1 MAVEDTLQNPVRH
14 EPVEGQAI
22 PKPKVAVMTRF
33 FDPAMGGAERYAVR
47 LVEELADKYEFHVFA
62 QRIGHAHPLVRY
74 TQLPWS
80 RRTPRWINQ
89 LLYVRRV
96 QRLTAQGFDL
106 IHSNENGWIG
116 DVQVIHVRPMRF
128 NLFGLPAMG
137 RKLLNALSVLTS
149 PRLIAYLWMEKSR
162 MQPALDARIVTV
174 SDLIEQET
182 LSAYPQVKERL
193 VSIMPGVDVP
203 PLSDWASEKLAMR
216 QKLNLAPDVKLALFV
231 ASNFEKKGLDVLLK
245 VFEQL
250 PANVHLLLVGGEDY
264 EGRYREIIAQRG
276 LSERMH
282 YLGRLPDVSPA
293 YKAADM
299 LLHPTTQD
307 SYGMVVVEA
316 MAHGVPVV
324 VTDMPYC
331 GVSAYLAHG
340 VNALLLKKP
349 DDVQAIAQAV
359 IALTQDS
366 ALHQKLALAGHEFAA
381 NNSWASRAQQ
391 LDGLYRELLAR
402 KR

>member
-1 MAVEDTLQNPVRH
+1 MKMAVEAA
-14 EPVEGQAI
+14 QA
-22 PKPKVAVMTRF
+22 KPRIAVLTRF

-47 LVEELADKYEFHVFA
+47 LVEELAERYEFHVFA
-62 QRIGHAHPLVRY
+62 QRIGHAHPLVKY

-96 QRLTAQGFDL
+96 QQLTVQGFDL

-128 NLFGLPAMG
+128 NLFGLPSAG

-149 PRLIAYLWMEKSR
+149 PRMMAWLWMEKSR
-162 MQPALDARIVTV
+162 MQPALGARIVTV

-182 LSAYPQVKERL
+182 LGAYPHVKNRL

-203 PLSDWASEKLAMR
+203 VLSDWASEKQAIR
-216 QKLNLAPDVKLALFV
+216 QKLGLAADTQLALFV
-231 ASNFEKKGLDVLLK
+231 ASNFEKKGLDVLLDA
-245 VFEQL
+245 FARL
-250 PANVHLLLVGGEDY
+250 PPHVHLLLVGGEDY
-264 EGRYREIIAQRG
+264 EHRYRAIIAQRG
-276 LSERMH
+276 LGGRMH
-282 YLGRLPDVSPA
+282 YMGRLPDVSPM

-316 MAHGVPVV
+316 MAHGMPAV
-324 VTDMPYC
+324 VTGMPYC
-331 GVSAYLAHG
+331 GVSAYLADG
-340 VNALLLKKP
+340 VNALLLKRP

-359 IALTQDS
+359 NAFANDKPLCQQLVT
-366 ALHQKLALAGHEFAA
+366 AGHAFAA
-381 NNSWASRAQQ
+381 SNSWASRAQQ
-391 LDGLYRELLAR
+391 LDVLYQELLNNR
-402 KR
+402 R